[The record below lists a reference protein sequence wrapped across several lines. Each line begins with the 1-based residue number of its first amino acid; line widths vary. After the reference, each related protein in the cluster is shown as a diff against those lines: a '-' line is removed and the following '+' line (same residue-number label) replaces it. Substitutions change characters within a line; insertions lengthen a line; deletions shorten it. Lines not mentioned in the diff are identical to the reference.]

1 MLITIRNGEA
11 VLETVYCKTEHDAQ
25 GQLVA
30 FHIGRYYVVDE
41 ARSIDLSGLSL
52 TADELLVSPP
62 LLGEALIEGDIET
75 YLFISGSAAVFENR
89 LHQTKVAG
97 GRVLREGRYLGADV
111 NGFQPDWIIKIAT
124 PTGGFSSLGLDFPR
138 AAAAVT
144 QQRTESDVR
153 ISLLNRENIRL
164 RDELGQE
171 NQRLRE
177 ELGQENQRLL
187 EELDRVRA
195 ERSKERAAEESR
207 EAADPASAPEHT
219 PLQFLPLPEPPQ
231 PLPRAPVVQPTGARH
246 KILMQEIQSVMTAL
260 CPHARLIRASLERL
274 AVEVSDRRAFYAAL
288 RELGEPPLGSNW
300 KKLKGVEGWFERHV
314 SDGRSDAG
322 RIYARR
328 DSGGWDVLFGHKGE
342 QSNDIAWLASR

>member
-25 GQLVA
+25 GQLMA

-75 YLFISGSAAVFENR
+75 YLFISGPAAVFEDR

-97 GRVLREGRYLGADV
+97 GKVLREGRYLGADV

-138 AAAAVT
+138 AGGAAT

-164 RDELGQE
+164 R
-171 NQRLRE
+171 E
-177 ELGQENQRLL
+177 ELGQENKRLR
-187 EELDRVRA
+187 EELERIRA
-195 ERSKERAAEESR
+195 ERSKEREAQGSR
-207 EAADPASAPEHT
+207 EAADPAQSPE
-219 PLQFLPLPEPPQ
+219 PLPLHFLPLPQSPQ
-231 PLPRAPVVQPTGARH
+231 PAAPAPVVQPTGARH
-246 KILMQEIQSVMTAL
+246 KMLMQEIQSVMTAL

-288 RELGEPPLGSNW
+288 RELAEPPLGSSW
-300 KKLKGVEGWFERHV
+300 KKLKGVDGWFERHV

-328 DSGGWDVLFGHKGE
+328 EGNSWEVLFGHKGE
-342 QSNDIAWLASR
+342 QTTDIAWLAGQ